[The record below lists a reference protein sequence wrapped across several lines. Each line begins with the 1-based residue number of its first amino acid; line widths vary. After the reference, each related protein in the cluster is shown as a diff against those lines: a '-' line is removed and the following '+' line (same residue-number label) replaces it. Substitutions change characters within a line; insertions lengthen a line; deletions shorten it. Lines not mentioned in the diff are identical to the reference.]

1 MVETSMLSSSFF
13 ASSPSSTEVLPFLTT
28 CFGPRTAAA
37 GLGPANLADDQP
49 VEQHAD
55 RRQVLLD
62 GRTAEIGRDVM
73 RAAPLRAAGHAWR
86 PPMHRVDAWRMVQR
100 RAAALGVRFRLGC

>member
-1 MVETSMLSSSFF
+1 MLSSSFF

-37 GLGPANLADDQP
+37 GLGRENLADDQP

-62 GRTAEIGRDVM
+62 GRRAVAASEHLDIGGDVM
-73 RAAPLRAAGHAWR
+73 RAHRRERRGHAVASSQPKNAR
-86 PPMHRVDAWRMVQR
+86 TAT
-100 RAAALGVRFRLGC
+100 A